1 MGKRVNLIRLMAH
14 DEYISYRQF
23 VTIQSRISYFLRGK
37 LLVAD
42 WISLK
47 PSSWRR
53 FRKNT
58 DDQDKVSLLRIK
70 MIKWLHLTHVIT

>member
-37 LLVAD
+37 LLR
-42 WISLK
+42 L
-47 PSSWRR
+47 RR
-53 FRKNT
+53 RWLDFIKAFIVT
-58 DDQDKVSLLRIK
+58 QVSQEHWWSR
-70 MIKWLHLTHVIT
+70 